1 VGVVAP
7 SGAVDAERLT
17 VGVGVLEGLGFR
29 VVVGER
35 VLARRGYLAGSDDDR
50 RSDLQR
56 MLDDPGI
63 HAVFC
68 ARGGYGSQRVVP
80 GLDLAALQ
88 RAPKPVV
95 GYSDATALLSALV
108 EGGVGAVHG
117 PMVATDVARGLLP
130 RSLEHLQR
138 LLTDPDYL
146 WDVEAPLTIRPGT
159 ARGPLLGG
167 CLSVLVTLLGTPWA
181 PRLDGAILFLEDVH
195 EWPYRLDRLLTQ
207 LRQAGGFDRVA
218 GVVFGTMA
226 ACRAQDGLDALAVVR
241 DLFADAPFPVA
252 FGLPAGHDPAEL
264 DVENVALPLGRLVEL
279 DADAGRLRA
288 LEAAVA

>member
-1 VGVVAP
+1 MAP
-7 SGAVDAERLT
+7 SGAVDAERLA

-50 RSDLQR
+50 RGDLQR
-56 MLDDPGI
+56 MLDDAGI
-63 HAVFC
+63 HAIFC

-80 GLDLAALQ
+80 GLDLDGFR

-108 EGGVGAVHG
+108 EAGVGAVHG
-117 PMVATDVARGLLP
+117 PMVSTDVARGLLP
-130 RSLEHLQR
+130 RSLQHLHR
-138 LLTDPDYL
+138 LLTDPDYR
-146 WDVEAPLTIRPGT
+146 WEVEAPVTIRPGT

-181 PRLDGAILFLEDVH
+181 PRLDGAVLFLEDVH
-195 EWPYRLDRLLTQ
+195 EWPYRVDRLLTQ
-207 LRQAGGFDRVA
+207 LRQSGGLDRVA

-241 DLFADAPFPVA
+241 DAFAEAGCPVA
-252 FGLPAGHDPAEL
+252 FGLPAGHDPAEV
-264 DVENVALPLGRLVEL
+264 DVENVALPLGCLVEL

>member
-1 VGVVAP
+1 M
-7 SGAVDAERLT
+7 DAERLA

-56 MLDDPGI
+56 MLDDEGI

-80 GLDLAALQ
+80 GLDLETLV

-108 EGGVGAVHG
+108 EAGVGAVHG
-117 PMVATDVARGLLP
+117 PMISTDVARGLLP
-130 RSLEHLQR
+130 RSLQHLHR
-138 LLTDPDYL
+138 LLTEPDYR
-146 WDVEAPLTIRPGT
+146 WEMEAPVTIRPGT

-167 CLSVLVTLLGTPWA
+167 CLSVLVTLLGTPWT
-181 PRLDGAILFLEDVH
+181 PRFDGAVLFLEDVH

-207 LRQAGGFDRVA
+207 LRQAGSFDRIA
-218 GVVFGTMA
+218 GVVFGSMA
-226 ACRAQDGLDALAVVR
+226 ACRAQDGLDALAVAR
-241 DLFADAPFPVA
+241 DAFTGAHFPVA
-252 FGLPAGHDPAEL
+252 FGLPAGHDPAES
-264 DVENVALPLGRLVEL
+264 DVENLALPLGTLVEL

-288 LEAAVA
+288 LEGAVA